1 MITGILTMSDATD
14 PNDVGGTINAGL
26 EDGDNV
32 FKLDVVSGD
41 GGRALVRLDREAV
54 IRLIAAGAAALVDM

>member
-1 MITGILTMSDATD
+1 MITGILTMRDATD

-26 EDGDNV
+26 EDGANI

-41 GGRALVRLDREAV
+41 GARALVWLDREAV
-54 IRLIAAGAAALVDM
+54 IRLVAAGAAALMDM